1 MYSALA
7 RIIYPVYTTGVQEIR
22 DISEVFSL
30 WASTKVMAEEIGEL
44 PDTVNR
50 WRQRGR
56 IPEDALTKVVRHAQP
71 KTLAMLSVEV
81 LLRLNVPMRKRG
93 RPRKAAA

>member
-7 RIIYPVYTTGVQEIR
+7 RIIYPVYTADVQEIR
-22 DISEVFSL
+22 DISAVFSL
-30 WASTKVMAEEIGEL
+30 WPSTKAMAEELDEL

-71 KTLAMLSVEV
+71 KTEAMLSVET
-81 LLRLNVPMRKRG
+81 LLRLNVPMRRRG

>member
-7 RIIYPVYTTGVQEIR
+7 RIIYPVYTARVQELR

-30 WASTKVMAEEIGEL
+30 WPSTKVMAEEIEEL

-50 WRQRGR
+50 WRSRGR
-56 IPEDALTKVVRHAQP
+56 IPEEALTKVVRYGQA
-71 KTLAMLSVEV
+71 KTEAMLSVEL
-81 LLRLNVPMRKRG
+81 LLRLNTPMRRRG